1 MPKILHEKWL
11 WCVEKK
17 KIREITGY
25 TLENEEK
32 NFESWYRCA
41 IAFYDAAIVL
51 YKNKAELSRGAFAA
65 DFNAALSIE
74 IMLKAIMVRKGM
86 NYTPTHNLYS
96 LFSKA
101 NISISDDQKYMID
114 YLTECIIWF
123 KYPVPKN
130 KDKDKAEK
138 QWDKFNDET
147 FEGLV
152 LRDQEGTVRANR
164 ERLPSLDNYTKLWNI
179 LSDKYKGYK
188 TCDT

>member
-1 MPKILHEKWL
+1 M
-11 WCVEKK
+11 
-17 KIREITGY
+17 RY
-25 TLENEEK
+25 TVENESK

-41 IAFYDAAIVL
+41 IAFNDAAIIL

-86 NYTPTHNLYS
+86 DYTPTHNLYS
-96 LFSKA
+96 LFSKV
-101 NISISDDQKYMID
+101 NISISDDQKYMVD
-114 YLTECIIWF
+114 YLTECIICF

-130 KDKDKAEK
+130 TDKNKAGK

-152 LRDQEGTVRANR
+152 IRDQEGTVRANR
-164 ERLPSLDNYTKLWNI
+164 ERLPSLDNYMKLWDGIIN
-179 LSDKYKGYK
+179 KYKNI
-188 TCDT
+188 